1 MNPLKYKMIY
11 RVFHR
16 EELKEQLEKK
26 KKGSRALA
34 DFEDKMNEVRI
45 NEGNLKYCDC
55 AAEETEHGFSFAPPF
70 VDRFISL
77 YGEVIAIINLK
88 SKLCQQKV
96 SVSQELFLSKRVFI
110 LVQMQ
115 RHHQTG
121 KLL

>member
-11 RVFHR
+11 RVFYR

-45 NEGNLKYCDC
+45 NEGYFKYCDW
-55 AAEETEHGFSFAPPF
+55 EETERGFSFAPPF
-70 VDRFISL
+70 VDTFISL
-77 YGEVIAIINLK
+77 YGEIIAIISLK
-88 SKLCQQKV
+88 SNLCQQKV
-96 SVSQELFLSKRVFI
+96 SVSQELFLSEWVFI

-115 RHHQTG
+115 RRHQTS
-121 KLL
+121 